1 MFADRQTHE
10 LPAEPDARERIAL
23 ALGYPDCAQ
32 LELELD
38 ARRSIVM
45 EEFAALMAPGQRA
58 RRASAGSVWSDVW
71 RRFASDGVDAQAL
84 AEHGFP
90 QADAAATALAGLLG
104 SSALRAM
111 SARARERLDHLM
123 PALLAA
129 AAATGDPLATL
140 TRLLDLVQAV
150 ARRSVYLA
158 LLNEQPAALKRL
170 TEVFSASAFLAA
182 QVARHPLLL
191 DELFDDRSDAAQLD
205 AVAVGTAIARRIAV
219 LPGPDPE
226 AEIESIQEERLAA
239 LFRIGL
245 AFLGARIDAISAARS
260 LAEVA
265 EAVLDAVLRIA
276 ERDMIAAHGHVDRR
290 ADNGCGLAVIAYG
303 SLGAAEL
310 GFASD
315 LDLVFVYDAA
325 LGARESDGPRPL
337 DGARYYTRLA
347 QRVVHLLTTPLRSGR
362 LYEIDVRLRPDG
374 GTGLLVT
381 SLDAFVAYQTGRA
394 WIWERQ
400 ALVRA
405 RSVAGD
411 VALSRRFATARGR
424 CLVAPLGTAD
434 GSVAKSDTPTDLHA
448 EIVAMR
454 SRWRTER
461 DRSDDTLFDLK
472 QGAGGLVDIEFLLQS
487 LVLSHGGRH
496 PSLLASGNTPALIG
510 ACVVAG
516 VLDPSHGESLAA
528 AHAVLLHRAL
538 ARTLDARPRVVP
550 RTPELEAH
558 AAAVLAA
565 VHACG
570 FP

>member
-1 MFADRQTHE
+1 
-10 LPAEPDARERIAL
+10 
-23 ALGYPDCAQ
+23 
-32 LELELD
+32 
-38 ARRSIVM
+38 
-45 EEFAALMAPGQRA
+45 
-58 RRASAGSVWSDVW
+58 
-71 RRFASDGVDAQAL
+71 

-90 QADAAATALAGLLG
+90 DADAAATALAGLLD
-104 SSALRAM
+104 SAALRAM

-129 AAATGDPLATL
+129 AASTEDPLATL

-158 LLNEQPAALKRL
+158 LLTEQPAALRRL
-170 TEVFSASAFLAA
+170 TEVFAASAFLAA

-191 DELFDDRSDAAQLD
+191 DELFDDRSDAAQFD
-205 AVAVGTAIARRIAV
+205 AVAVGTSIARRISV

-245 AFLGARIDAISAARS
+245 AFLGGRIDAASAARS

-276 ERDMIAAHGHVDRR
+276 ERDIVAAHGHVDRR
-290 ADNGCGLAVIAYG
+290 ANDGCGLAIIAYG
-303 SLGAAEL
+303 SLGAREL

-325 LGARESDGPRPL
+325 LGKRESDGPRPL

-394 WIWERQ
+394 WVWERQ

-405 RSVAGD
+405 RGVAGD
-411 VALSRRFATARGR
+411 VALSRQFATARQR
-424 CLVAPLGTAD
+424 CLAAPFGTD
-434 GSVAKSDTPTDLHA
+434 GSTQPDAQPDLRA
-448 EIVAMR
+448 EITAMR
-454 SRWRTER
+454 ARWRAAR
-461 DRSDDTLFDLK
+461 DRSDADSFDLT
-472 QGAGGLVDIEFLLQS
+472 QGAGGLVDIEFLLQAM
-487 LVLSHGGRH
+487 VLQHAAHH
-496 PSLLASGNTPALIG
+496 PRLLASGNTPDLIG
-510 ACVVAG
+510 ACVAAG
-516 VLDPSHGESLAA
+516 LLRAEQGEALAA
-528 AHAVLLHRAL
+528 AHAAFLHRAL
-538 ARTLDARPRVVP
+538 ACTLDARPRVVP
-550 RTPELEAH
+550 RTADLEAH
-558 AAAVLAA
+558 AAAVR
-565 VHACG
+565 
-570 FP
+570 